1 MSPTF
6 TFFFG
11 LLLLGLLIW
20 YFFTD
25 FSLRKRMIGLVLTV
39 LLVAFCLEA
48 LIPPSQKIRL
58 GLDLRGGTSFLLRL
72 VDEDGEGIS
81 PATLDQAIEVIRK
94 RVDQFGV
101 SEPLI
106 TSQGRDR
113 ILVQIPGLDTAQL
126 AATKEQLQRVAK
138 LEFALV
144 HPQSDS
150 ILAAVDAGEGVL
162 PPGYTIKEYGD
173 TVEGKEQIFR
183 LLVKQRPD
191 LTGDRVTSAHAY
203 YDVQGYGVAMRLDSE
218 GARIF
223 GDLTS
228 ANVGQRL
235 AIMLDGDVQSAP
247 SIRQPIYGGE
257 AVITGRF
264 SDQEARNL
272 ASVLENPLR
281 TPVEIEETRS
291 VSASL
296 GADSVRSGVAA
307 GLLGL
312 ALVVAFV
319 LLYYHLAGVIAI
331 LALAVNIMI
340 LFGAMSMFGFVLTLP
355 GIAGIILTIGMAV
368 DANVLIFERLREELK
383 AGKSLAG
390 AVNAAYDKAFSAIFD
405 ANVTTLITSAIL
417 FWQATGPVKGF
428 AITLTLGI
436 IASLFSALLFTRTA
450 FGFMLE
456 NFRLKKLS
464 MLDWIPSKKINFLGA
479 RRAAFVVSV
488 VVLLGSVVFFAMRGE
503 KNFGIDFTGGDL
515 LVLATTQD
523 IPLSDVRRSL
533 EAAGLGESMLQRADE
548 EGRELVTIQS
558 RFGTSQAIFAQLQG
572 DIPEAGW
579 TIEQSDTVGPRVGN
593 ELATRSL
600 IAITL
605 GIFGIL
611 IYVTIR
617 FEFSFAL
624 GAIVALLH
632 DVVITIGVFS
642 LLGREF
648 SLVMVGAILT
658 IAGYSINDTIVVFD
672 RIREGLRAGRR
683 GSIADIMNACI
694 NETLGRTIL
703 TSGTTLLATGSLFF
717 FGGSVL
723 SDFALA
729 IMIGVFVGTYSSI
742 FVAAPVVLW
751 WSKRSGRNI
760 KREVLGDPENTP
772 AGA

>member
-1 MSPTF
+1 MSPTT
-6 TFFFG
+6 TFLFG
-11 LLLLGLLIW
+11 LLILGLFIW

-25 FSLRKRMIGLVLTV
+25 FSLRKRMIGLALTV

-48 LIPPSQKIRL
+48 LIPPAQKIRL

-72 VDEDGEGIS
+72 VDETGEGVS

-101 SEPLI
+101 SEPII
-106 TSQGRDR
+106 TSQGSDR
-113 ILVQIPGLDTAQL
+113 IMVQIPGLDTAQL

-138 LEFALV
+138 LEFSMV
-144 HPQSDS
+144 HPQSES
-150 ILAAVDAGEGVL
+150 LLAAVDAGQGVL
-162 PPGYTIKEYGD
+162 PPGFVIKEYKD
-173 TVEGKEQIFR
+173 TIEGKEETMR

-191 LTGDRVTSAHAY
+191 LTGDRVTSANAF
-203 YDVQGYGVAMRLDSE
+203 YDVQGYGVAMRFDGE
-218 GARIF
+218 GAKIF
-223 GDLTS
+223 GDLTT

-264 SDQEARNL
+264 SDAEARNL
-272 ASVLENPLR
+272 ASVLENPLK
-281 TPVEIEETRS
+281 TPVQIEETRS
-291 VSASL
+291 ISATL
-296 GADSVRSGVAA
+296 GADSIKSGIGA

-312 ALVVAFV
+312 ALVVVFV
-319 LLYYHLAGVIAI
+319 LLYYHLAGLIAVF
-331 LALAVNIMI
+331 ALAVNIVL

-383 AGKSLAG
+383 AGKSLGA
-390 AVNAAYDKAFSAIFD
+390 AVNSAYDKAFSAIFD
-405 ANVTTLITSAIL
+405 ANVTTLITSGIL

-436 IASLFSALLFTRTA
+436 IASLFSALIFTRTC
-450 FGFMLE
+450 FGFMLD
-456 NFRLKKLS
+456 NLRLKKLT
-464 MLDWIPSKKINFLGA
+464 MFNWIPSRNINFLSFRHIA
-479 RRAAFVVSV
+479 LVISILT
-488 VVLLGSVVFFAMRGE
+488 LLGSVVFFGMRGE

-515 LVLATTQD
+515 LVLGTTKD
-523 IPLSDVRRSL
+523 IPVADVRSAL
-533 EAAGLGESMLQRADE
+533 AAAGFGDTMIQRADE
-548 EGRELVTIQS
+548 EGRELITVQS
-558 RFGTSQAIFAQLQG
+558 RFNTADQIYETLQK

-579 TIEQSDTVGPRVGN
+579 SIQQNDTVGPRVGN

-605 GIFGIL
+605 GILGIL
-611 IYVTIR
+611 VYVTIR

-624 GAIVALLH
+624 GALVALLH

-672 RIREGLRAGRR
+672 RIREGLRSGRR

-703 TSGTTLLATGSLFF
+703 TSGTTLLATGALYFL
-717 FGGSVL
+717 GGPVL
-723 SDFALA
+723 ADFALA
-729 IMIGVFVGTYSSI
+729 IIIGIIVGTYSSI

-751 WSKRSGRNI
+751 WSKRSGKSI
-760 KREVLGDPENTP
+760 KREVLGELPQ
-772 AGA
+772 AAS

>member
-1 MSPTF
+1 
-6 TFFFG
+6 
-11 LLLLGLLIW
+11 LLLGLFIW

-25 FSLRKRMIGLVLTV
+25 FSLRKRLIGLTLTV
-39 LLVAFCLEA
+39 LLVTFCLEA
-48 LIPPSQKIRL
+48 LIPPAQKIRL

-72 VDEDGEGIS
+72 VDETGEGVS

-101 SEPLI
+101 SEPII
-106 TSQGRDR
+106 TSQGSDR
-113 ILVQIPGLDTAQL
+113 IMVQIPGLDTAQL

-144 HPQSDS
+144 HPQSES
-150 ILAAVDAGEGVL
+150 ILAAIEAGQGIL
-162 PPGYTIKEYGD
+162 PPGFAIKEYKD
-173 TVEGKEQIFR
+173 VIEGKEQILP

-191 LTGDRVTSAHAY
+191 LTGDQVTSANAF
-203 YDVQGYGVAMRLDSE
+203 YDVQGYGVAMRFDSE
-218 GARIF
+218 GAKLF
-223 GDLTS
+223 GDLTT

-281 TPVEIEETRS
+281 TPVQIEETRS
-291 VSASL
+291 ISASL
-296 GADSVRSGVAA
+296 GADSVKSGIGA

-312 ALVVAFV
+312 ALVVVFV
-319 LLYYHLAGVIAI
+319 LLYYHLAGLIAVF
-331 LALAVNIMI
+331 ALAVNIVL

-383 AGKSLAG
+383 AGKSIGA
-390 AVNAAYDKAFSAIFD
+390 AVNSAYNKAFSAIFD
-405 ANVTTLITSAIL
+405 ANVTTLITSGIL

-436 IASLFSALLFTRTA
+436 IASLFSALVFTRTC
-450 FGFMLE
+450 FGFMLD
-456 NFRLKKLS
+456 NFRLKKLT
-464 MLDWIPSKKINFLGA
+464 MLNWIPSRNINFLSFRHVA
-479 RRAAFVVSV
+479 LVISILT
-488 VVLLGSVVFFAMRGE
+488 LLGSVVFFGMRGE

-515 LVLATTQD
+515 LILGTAQD
-523 IPLSDVRRSL
+523 VPVADVRSAL
-533 EAAGLGESMLQRADE
+533 AAAGFGDTLIQRADE
-548 EGRELVTIQS
+548 DGRELITVQS
-558 RFGTSQAIFAQLQG
+558 RFNTADQIYETLQQDLPG
-572 DIPEAGW
+572 AGW
-579 TIEQSDTVGPRVGN
+579 TIEQNDTVGPRVGN

-605 GIFGIL
+605 GVLGIL
-611 IYVTIR
+611 AYVTIR

-624 GAIVALLH
+624 GALVALLH
-632 DVVITIGVFS
+632 DVIITIGVFS
-642 LLGREF
+642 FLGREF

-672 RIREGLRAGRR
+672 RIREGLRSGRR
-683 GSIADIMNACI
+683 GSIAGIMNSCI

-703 TSGTTLLATGSLFF
+703 TSGTTLLATGALFF
-717 FGGSVL
+717 LGGPVL
-723 SDFALA
+723 ADFALA
-729 IMIGVFVGTYSSI
+729 IIIGIIVGTYSSI

-751 WSKRSGRNI
+751 WSKRTGKSI
-760 KREVLGDPENTP
+760 KREVLGDLDANPV
-772 AGA
+772 